1 MKIYA
6 VTLQRPWDG
15 KEIISIHMTRK
26 AALQVACEE
35 MLETMVGFDT
45 YDDSDLAWIEDSL
58 GSLHNPDH
66 MLTIAELDG
75 MFDYAEKLLWEIEN
89 EVEILHYTLLP

>member
-1 MKIYA
+1 MKVYA

-35 MLETMVGFDT
+35 MLETMVSFDT
-45 YDDSDLAWIEDSL
+45 YDDSDLVWIEDNLST
-58 GSLHNPDH
+58 LHNPNH
-66 MLTIAELDG
+66 TLTIKQLDD
-75 MFDYAEKLLWEIEN
+75 MFLYAEKLLWEIEN
-89 EVEILHYTLLP
+89 EVEILHYTLQP

>member
-26 AALQVACEE
+26 AALRVACEE
-35 MLETMVGFDT
+35 MLQTMIGFDT
-45 YDDSDLAWIEDSL
+45 YEDSDLTWIEDSL
-58 GSLHNPDH
+58 YAIDNPNH
-66 MLTIAELDG
+66 SLTIAELDN
-75 MFDYAEKLLWEIEN
+75 MFLYAEKLLWEIEN
-89 EVEILHYTLLP
+89 EVEILHYTLQP